1 MASIHKEM
9 MVDASLEEV
18 WADPRSRLDSF
29 ALCASRALRLI
40 PSSSELC
47 CLGGHEPIHDVGGM
61 MDQGCAAMRR
71 TLEADNG
78 DDERIN

>member
-1 MASIHKEM
+1 MEGHAMASIHKEM
-9 MVDASLEEV
+9 MVDASVEEV
-18 WADPRSRLDSF
+18 WAAIRDVGGIHTRLARQFVVDTRLD
-29 ALCASRALRLI
+29 
-40 PSSSELC
+40 
-47 CLGGHEPIHDVGGM
+47 GM

>member
-1 MASIHKEM
+1 MEGHAMASIRKEM
-9 MVDASLEEV
+9 MVDASVEEV
-18 WADPRSRLDSF
+18 WAAIR
-29 ALCASRALRLI
+29 
-40 PSSSELC
+40 
-47 CLGGHEPIHDVGGM
+47 DVGGM